1 LESKEL
7 VKILVI
13 IFVLTIAT
21 VLLLDFE
28 ISVRFIVIIQSSRGP
43 GGLLQS
49 NDVIDRACCIRFN
62 GG

>member
-7 VKILVI
+7 VKILGI

-21 VLLLDFE
+21 VLLLDFG
-28 ISVRFIVIIQSSRGP
+28 ISVRFIVIIQSSHGP

-49 NDVIDRACCIRFN
+49 NDVINRACCIRFN